1 MAPSKFALGTVQFGM
16 NYGIANRQGQVDL
29 AQAKSIVETARHAG
43 IDTLDTAIAYGE
55 SESTLGQ
62 IDLEG
67 FKVITKLSALPD
79 NCADIAGW
87 VEEQLVGSLG
97 RLQCGAVHGLLLHRP
112 EQLLEAQGSTLYRA
126 LAEMKAQGLV
136 GKIGISIYEPQ
147 ELDQLFASMDFD
159 VVQAPFNILDTRLI
173 DSGWLQRLPERG
185 TELHVRSVFMQ
196 GLLLMSAAERP
207 SKFSRWNA
215 LWHEWHHW
223 LNCEGLSPVQACLRH
238 ALSFNEI
245 SRIVVGVDTAAQLQ
259 EIASAANGLLPAM
272 PSTLR
277 SDDPDLLNPSRWNQ
291 L

>member
-1 MAPSKFALGTVQFGM
+1 MKLALGTVQFGM
-16 NYGIANRQGQVDL
+16 AYGVANQQGQVDHFR
-29 AQAKSIVETARHAG
+29 AQAIIETARHEG

-55 SESTLGQ
+55 SESALGRLNL
-62 IDLEG
+62 DG
-67 FKVITKLSALPD
+67 FKLITKLPELPD
-79 NCADIAGW
+79 DCSDVIGW
-87 VEEQLVGSLG
+87 VEEQLIGSFA
-97 RLQCGAVHGLLLHRP
+97 RLNCTTVHGLLLHRP
-112 EQLLEAQGSTLYRA
+112 AQLLETQGSKLYRA

-136 GKIGISIYEPQ
+136 EKVGISIYEPQ
-147 ELDQLFASMDFD
+147 ELDKFFASMDFD
-159 VVQAPFNILDTRLI
+159 VVQAPFNILDTRLV

-196 GLLLMSAAERP
+196 GLLLMAAAERP
-207 SKFSRWNA
+207 SKFARWDS
-215 LWHEWHHW
+215 LWQEWHHW
-223 LNCEGLSPVQACLRH
+223 LNSEGLSPVQACLRH

>member
-1 MAPSKFALGTVQFGM
+1 MRLALGTVQFGM
-16 NYGIANRQGQVDL
+16 AYGVANQQGQVDHVG
-29 AQAKSIVETARHAG
+29 AQAIIETARQEG

-62 IDLEG
+62 LNLDG
-67 FKVITKLSALPD
+67 FKLITKLPGLPED
-79 NCADIAGW
+79 CADVIGW
-87 VEEQLVGSLG
+87 VEEQLTGSFA
-97 RLQCGAVHGLLLHRP
+97 RLNCSTVHGLLLHRP
-112 EQLLEAQGSTLYRA
+112 AQLLEAQGSTLYRA

-185 TELHVRSVFMQ
+185 AELHVRSVFMQ

-207 SKFSRWNA
+207 SKFLRWNS

-223 LNCEGLSPVQACLRH
+223 LNSEGLSPVQACLRH

-277 SDDPDLLNPSRWNQ
+277 SNDPDLLNPSRWNQ